1 MIVSAIEASNK
12 ELIRTIKQE
21 NEETRA
27 TIRKENKET
36 RETLRKIAEEFQET
50 LAEKKKNEAC
60 ESPILEKINE
70 CTSQIV
76 SLFTYRTK
84 PQQHLYKTDTEVLN
98 AKRNMN
104 SFWDQKLKARKAVF
118 FKQYRNTRLNEIF
131 SEELQKEKPEFPRK
145 FLPVI
150 KDYESKEE
158 KQIKLELAKEK
169 VKAQLKLQ
177 DIYKKRQLETIK
189 NIDTEITNYVAEHH
203 SKELTEKLLKH
214 WEQECKWTE
223 ANAKNVFEKKVEWFK
238 ENWMVEKADHKPPNL
253 LHQRNNE
260 YEMKER
266 RNPWKKQTKRKLN
279 EKATAIHQLKSQKD
293 QHSTN
298 DIESAPS
305 DDTLVETLDAIS
317 NNNFDKDLENS
328 VITNSST
335 TDQQPDHFLSENP
348 SH

>member
-27 TIRKENKET
+27 TICKENRET
-36 RETLRKIAEEFQET
+36 REALRKIAEEFQET
-50 LAEKKKNEAC
+50 LAEKKKNKGC
-60 ESPILEKINE
+60 ESPILEKIHE

-104 SFWDQKLKARKAVF
+104 SFWDQKLKARKAVS

-131 SEELQKEKPEFPRK
+131 SEELQNEKPKFPRK

-150 KDYESKEE
+150 KDCESEEE

-214 WEQECKWTE
+214 WEQECTSTK
-223 ANAKNVFEKKVEWFK
+223 ARAKDEFEKKVEWFK
-238 ENWMVEKADHKPPNL
+238 ENWMVEKTHKPQNL
-253 LHQRNNE
+253 LHERKNE
-260 YEMKER
+260 YKMKER
-266 RNPWKKQTKRKLN
+266 RNPWKEQPKRKLN
-279 EKATAIHQLKSQKD
+279 EKETSSEELKSQ
-293 QHSTN
+293 QEQRSTN